1 MKKFLAFLSI
11 LLFTSPIV
19 LAEEITLPTDIQK
32 VNVKNSYLTGVMVD
46 NKDAKIQ
53 QVEISKSFL
62 VFVKIKVYP
71 CTVQETK

>member
-1 MKKFLAFLSI
+1 MKKLIAFLSI
-11 LLFTSPIV
+11 LLLCSQTAF
-19 LAEEITLPTDIQK
+19 AEEITLPTDIQK
-32 VNVKNSYLTGVMVD
+32 VNIKNSYLTGVMVD

-71 CTVQETK
+71 CTVQQAK